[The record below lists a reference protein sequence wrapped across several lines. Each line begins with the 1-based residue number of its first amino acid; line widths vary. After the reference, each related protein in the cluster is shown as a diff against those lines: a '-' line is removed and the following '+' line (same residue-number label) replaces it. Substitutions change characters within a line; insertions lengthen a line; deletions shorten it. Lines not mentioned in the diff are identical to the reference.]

1 MHPSLPDPK
10 NSSQDA
16 IDGTIFEELVQ
27 QYESLVTRTEDMII
41 QQVCTEVEAA
51 WKIHFARCALTTS
64 PRGVSVLLLA
74 QSQQQQRTLLRYI
87 YLAYPSSG
95 TVCAVITPFSPASH
109 SPTCTYQ
116 LDIPAYL
123 FSSVY
128 AHPSA
133 RDPLSPRTRN
143 HQRRAQD
150 PATRERAVG

>member
-27 QYESLVTRTEDMII
+27 QYERLVTRTEDMIV

-51 WKIHFARCALTTS
+51 WKVHFARCALPIS
-64 PRGVSVLLLA
+64 KRGVSVSLVA
-74 QSQQQQRTLLRYI
+74 QSQRQQRTLLRYI
-87 YLAYPSSG
+87 YLAYPSPG
-95 TVCAVITPFSPASH
+95 IVCAISTPFSLASH
-109 SPTCTYQ
+109 SSTCTYQ

-123 FSSVY
+123 FSSVH

-133 RDPLSPRTRN
+133 RDPLSSRTRN
-143 HQRRAQD
+143 HQRRAEG
-150 PATRERAVG
+150 PATRERTVG